1 MYCVEKSLS
10 LAIYCIFFFLWTML
24 PTRKSLIFFILV
36 VLVLH
41 SRAVLHKDSQMINLE
56 LFLVFCF
63 YFFFFFSCTIED
75 I

>member
-1 MYCVEKSLS
+1 
-10 LAIYCIFFFLWTML
+10 ML

-36 VLVLH
+36 ALVLH

-63 YFFFFFSCTIED
+63 YFFFFFLSCTIED